1 MIKKI
6 NLIFLPFY
14 FLKSYL
20 SCFKTYPYLVMN
32 PFYTT
37 TIIIADDHAIYRNGL
52 KTFLENQPDVN
63 YRIVAEAA
71 NGVELLKKVERY
83 NPDIV
88 ITDIGMPEMDGIESC
103 KSIKENHP
111 LTTVI
116 ALTFHEEREFV
127 LQMIYA
133 GASAYVI
140 KNNPPEDILRAIETV
155 LKGIAYYSSTICDKI
170 VNNNKNK
177 QINFSA
183 TEIKII
189 KLICTQSTNKEIAEA
204 TQLHVRTIEDYREK
218 IRGKMQVKNAV

>member
-1 MIKKI
+1 M
-6 NLIFLPFY
+6 NLSHI
-14 FLKSYL
+14 
-20 SCFKTYPYLVMN
+20 
-32 PFYTT
+32 TT
-37 TIIIADDHAIYRNGL
+37 FIIADDHAIYRNGL
-52 KTFLENQPDVN
+52 KIFLENQQDVN
-63 YRIVAEAA
+63 YQIVAEAA
-71 NGVELLKKVERY
+71 NGVELLKKVELY
-83 NPDIV
+83 KPDIV

-103 KSIKENHP
+103 KFIKENHP

-155 LKGIAYYSSTICDKI
+155 LKGIAYYSSTIGDKI

-218 IRGKMQVKNAV
+218 IRGKMQVKNAVGVYMYAALHRIVKLTDVKF